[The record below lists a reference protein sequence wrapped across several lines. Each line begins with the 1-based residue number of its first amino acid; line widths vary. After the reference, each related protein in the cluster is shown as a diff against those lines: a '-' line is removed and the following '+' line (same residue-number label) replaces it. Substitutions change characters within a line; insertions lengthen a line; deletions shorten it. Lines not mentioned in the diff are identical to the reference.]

1 MMALPRIYKR
11 IPTEACGRIGAGN
24 GRRGTAGLRRLA
36 GAALVALCLSGCGV
50 VSTAVVVTSAAVGV
64 ATTAAGVAVD
74 GAVLVGKGVVKTG
87 AAVVD
92 AVGGDDEKAP

>member
-1 MMALPRIYKR
+1 MPPEPEDRKIE
-11 IPTEACGRIGAGN
+11 TGVFS
-24 GRRGTAGLRRLA
+24 GLLRKPVGKAPDVGRLA
-36 GAALVALCLSGCGV
+36 CSILAALCLSGCGV

-64 ATTAAGVAVD
+64 ATTAASVAVD

-92 AVGGDDEKAP
+92 AVSDDDEKTQ

>member
-1 MMALPRIYKR
+1 MSPEPEDRKIEQGVFSGLLREPPGAGRL
-11 IPTEACGRIGAGN
+11 ACGI
-24 GRRGTAGLRRLA
+24 LA
-36 GAALVALCLSGCGV
+36 ALCLSGCGV

-64 ATTAAGVAVD
+64 ATTAASVAVD

-92 AVGGDDEKAP
+92 AVSDDEKTQ